1 MTIGKSGRVIIALGV
16 AIIVA
21 SVAYLTFAF
30 LQLRMTLNR
39 IDGMKLTVAASRDV
53 WGPEIQDGD
62 FERNGGILRD
72 ITDRLY
78 VTERT
83 QPDFLRYLSETSG
96 QPLDV
101 RVEMD
106 PVESNVSDAVPSRR
120 APLLIRL
127 SGSFPEIVG
136 YLNRL
141 DLSPWLVVAE
151 SVDVDSAGTTDGSLV
166 KAEIAGYVYWK

>member
-1 MTIGKSGRVIIALGV
+1 MTVGKSERVIIVLGV
-16 AIIVA
+16 AIIVV

-30 LQLRMTLNR
+30 LQLRLTLNR
-39 IDGMKLTVAASRDV
+39 IDGMKRTTAADRDV
-53 WGPEIQDGD
+53 WGPEIRDGD

-72 ITDRLY
+72 LNGRLY

-83 QPDFLRYLSETSG
+83 QPDFLRSLSETSG
-96 QPLDV
+96 QSLDI

-106 PVESNVSDAVPSRR
+106 PVESQVIGAAPWRR

-127 SGSFPEIVG
+127 SGPFPEIVG

-141 DLSPWLVVAE
+141 DMSSWLVVAE
-151 SVDVDSAGTTDGSLV
+151 SVDIDSAGTTDERSV
-166 KAEIAGYVYWK
+166 NAEIAGYVYWQ